1 PRPDVIV
8 ALTDGQTPWP
18 SARPPCRTVVALF
31 PRQQPSYEDS
41 LNYRPNLPPDWA
53 LTVTVAG

>member
-1 PRPDVIV
+1 M